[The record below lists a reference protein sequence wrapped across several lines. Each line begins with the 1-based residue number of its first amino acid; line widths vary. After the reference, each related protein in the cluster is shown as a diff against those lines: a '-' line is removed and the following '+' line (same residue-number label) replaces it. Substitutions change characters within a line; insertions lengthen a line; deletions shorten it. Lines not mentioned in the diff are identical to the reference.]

1 MLVDRL
7 GVSER
12 RACQIAGQHRS
23 TQRREPCVAPD
34 DAALRARLREISAE
48 RPAVG
53 LPSRAPAA
61 ARRRLVVESQ
71 AHAAA
76 VARGRP
82 ESPAAAP
89 QAPAPGRPRRCRR
102 AGCEQSAPITCGRWT
117 SSSTRPLTGGSSSC
131 CTSSTS
137 SPGRRWQM
145 ECHRRI
151 DADGRDARAARPG
164 PWPRP
169 AVHSLRQRA
178 RAHRERAARL
188 VPFREDRDRLHRARL
203 AVAEPLRRV
212 VQLQGSRRAA
222 RRRAV
227 QLPRRGQGPR
237 RRLARGLQ
245 PPPAPLGARDDGPGP
260 VRDRLEEGPAGR
272 ARCLAPLAATRLRSA
287 RQRR

>member
-1 MLVDRL
+1 
-7 GVSER
+7 
-12 RACQIAGQHRS
+12 
-23 TQRREPCVAPD
+23 
-34 DAALRARLREISAE
+34 
-48 RPAVG
+48 
-53 LPSRAPAA
+53 
-61 ARRRLVVESQ
+61 
-71 AHAAA
+71 
-76 VARGRP
+76 
-82 ESPAAAP
+82 
-89 QAPAPGRPRRCRR
+89 
-102 AGCEQSAPITCGRWT
+102 
-117 SSSTRPLTGGSSSC
+117 
-131 CTSSTS
+131 
-137 SPGRRWQM
+137 M